1 MAGLLQFPAAVPC
14 YGSPQTFFKI
24 HLGQE
29 ILLIAY
35 ALDSFSFGAIQ
46 DNALLGD
53 EISNFVGFARKLYSS
68 SPEAFHSGYFRAAR
82 KHRYRQT
89 KAPPRLRNQA
99 GGYRLGNNRSSFVRT
114 TALASLTVHSGDNI
128 VIRRRRLHALIAV
141 SRPSDGVRQ
150 KGIVAARD
158 G

>member
-1 MAGLLQFPAAVPC
+1 MP
-14 YGSPQTFFKI
+14 
-24 HLGQE
+24 

-53 EISNFVGFARKLYSS
+53 EISNFVGFARKLCSS
-68 SPEAFHSGYFRAAR
+68 SPEAFHSGDFRAAR

-99 GGYRLGNNRSSFVRT
+99 GGYRLGNNRSYFVRT